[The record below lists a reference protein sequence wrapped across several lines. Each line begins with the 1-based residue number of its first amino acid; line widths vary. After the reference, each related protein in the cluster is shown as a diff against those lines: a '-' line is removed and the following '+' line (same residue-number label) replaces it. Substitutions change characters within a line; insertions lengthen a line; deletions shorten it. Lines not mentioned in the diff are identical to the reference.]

1 MHSGNRNEFT
11 FEKIS
16 FDNHTK
22 CGCRGFAA
30 EDDMKSKNSISQISH
45 MKLNDEPA
53 QLNRIADKYVGNI
66 RDNYYETSLA
76 IGAKS
81 LCTCPDFFDQII
93 DRNGKCRCDCTSNNT
108 ACIRLKKGKEHF
120 SIKQRR

>member
-16 FDNHTK
+16 FENHTK
-22 CGCRGFAA
+22 CGCRGFAI
-30 EDDMKSKNSISQISH
+30 EDEMKTKTRVSHISH
-45 MKLNDEPA
+45 MKLNDQPA
-53 QLNRIADKYVGNI
+53 ELNRIAGSSY
-66 RDNYYETSLA
+66 RANYYESHPTGA
-76 IGAKS
+76 ISKS
-81 LCTCPDFFDQII
+81 SCTCPDFFDQII
-93 DRNGKCRCDCTSNNT
+93 DRSGKCRCDCTSNNT